1 MDRTERFHRIRTL
14 LAARRGMTARDIQT
28 ALEISPATFKRDLAY
43 LRDRMHLPIEWS
55 AERGYYLAPTGN
67 DVELPGLWFSPQEI
81 HALLTMQHLLVQLD
95 SGGLLAPHIS
105 PLQQRLDTLLG
116 AADNTIDEIRR
127 RVLLVGIGR
136 RHNTLAFFETVGSAL
151 LRRQRLAIRYFARG
165 RGEEGEREVSP
176 QRLVHYRDNWYLDAW
191 CHLRGGLRSFAIDSI
206 REARALEQPALD
218 VPQADIDTAL
228 GAGYGIFGGQDI
240 HWATLRFSPE
250 RARWVAAEHWHPEQR
265 GHTGADGYYILEIPY
280 ADHRELLMD
289 ILKHGVHCEVLGP
302 PELRQILHRTL
313 AQMQKKYTDVP

>member
-1 MDRTERFHRIRTL
+1 MIRIGLVGFGYWGPNISRAAEGTGVLSVEMIADAQPAALDR
-14 LAARRGMTARDIQT
+14 AARRHPAARMTADWR
-28 ALEISPATFKRDLAY
+28 ALVADPKVDAVMIATPVHTHFEIAMAALKAGKHVFVEKPMTDSPATAAILVDEA
-43 LRDRMHLPIEWS
+43 LR
-55 AERGYYLAPTGN
+55 
-67 DVELPGLWFSPQEI
+67 
-81 HALLTMQHLLVQLD
+81 
-95 SGGLLAPHIS
+95 
-105 PLQQRLDTLLG
+105 
-116 AADNTIDEIRR
+116 RR
-127 RVLLVGIGR
+127 RVLMVGIGR

-191 CHLRGGLRSFAIDSI
+191 CHLRGDLRSFAIDSI

-280 ADHRELLMD
+280 SDHRELLMD

-302 PELRQILHRTL
+302 DVLRGIVRDELRQMHE
-313 AQMQKKYTDVP
+313 KYVQVA